1 MAEGH
6 GVFVDG
12 LSFWSG
18 VFPSEFGWERVAIP
32 FSSARKGRNRV
43 IYILARVFEIG
54 LLSGCV
60 DFLSGIEIGGDHE
73 AIASWLR
80 GHDRGAC

>member
-18 VFPSEFGWERVAIP
+18 VFPSEFGWERVAVP

-43 IYILARVFEIG
+43 IYILASVFEIG
-54 LLSGCV
+54 LLGWSV
-60 DFLSGIEIGGDHE
+60 DFLSGVKVGRDREIT
-73 AIASWLR
+73 INWS
-80 GHDRGAC
+80 

>member
-18 VFPSEFGWERVAIP
+18 VFPSEFGWERVAVP

-43 IYILARVFEIG
+43 IYILASVFEIG
-54 LLSGCV
+54 LLGCGV
-60 DFLSGIEIGGDHE
+60 DFLSGVKVGRDREIT
-73 AIASWLR
+73 INWS
-80 GHDRGAC
+80 